1 MDPDSK
7 ISLNV
12 HLQVPSTTNQDGSHT
27 PNTPEIVNSIVN
39 MTAGPFAPDFFRSS
53 NHHHHQVPSSLITS
67 STSSPTT
74 SNSNSVSATA
84 TTTSIVTAASPEAP
98 SVHSP
103 SVEEN
108 PVYTASEPGLTYA
121 DITAMDTTTSSNLS
135 TSPATTPGSSMSVQ
149 AYTSQFIKEGLR
161 IKMRQKMGSGGNE
174 SGGSTQGSAST
185 VSAAE
190 GSKSASLPGSK
201 LAVKRINIATLAPED
216 AVRRLRRR
224 ERNKVAATKCRN
236 KKKARTSCLM
246 KESEIMDAQNKAL
259 KLEISK
265 LESEKHHL
273 MDILQEHE
281 PNCAKKLKEVMK
293 VRHQSGGFEFI
304 PPQSTSSQSG
314 LRNPDPEFRVP
325 LPPASMVVSSNPQ
338 QRVPMIKVTASTPE
352 EPDPPTFAE
361 AIQMVTEVKAEEEEE
376 ISGYSLDG
384 YFGHNSQN
392 PVPDDLDPGSRI
404 RILQDPED
412 FFSHHHHTPHH
423 QQLQNPFLAK
433 RTLGQT
439 YLDLDSRCIA
449 L

>member
-1 MDPDSK
+1 MILLVRNKLIFAPTNSK
-7 ISLNV
+7 ISHFKMKVFKSKCILSILPEKMYL
-12 HLQVPSTTNQDGSHT
+12 HFTQPYMPS
-27 PNTPEIVNSIVN
+27 P
-39 MTAGPFAPDFFRSS
+39 
-53 NHHHHQVPSSLITS
+53 
-67 STSSPTT
+67 
-74 SNSNSVSATA
+74 
-84 TTTSIVTAASPEAP
+84 
-98 SVHSP
+98 
-103 SVEEN
+103 
-108 PVYTASEPGLTYA
+108 LTF
-121 DITAMDTTTSSNLS
+121 
-135 TSPATTPGSSMSVQ
+135 Q
-149 AYTSQFIKEGLR
+149 
-161 IKMRQKMGSGGNE
+161 
-174 SGGSTQGSAST
+174 
-185 VSAAE
+185 
-190 GSKSASLPGSK
+190 
-201 LAVKRINIATLAPED
+201 
-216 AVRRLRRR
+216 
-224 ERNKVAATKCRN
+224 
-236 KKKARTSCLM
+236 
-246 KESEIMDAQNKAL
+246 ESEIMDAQNKAL